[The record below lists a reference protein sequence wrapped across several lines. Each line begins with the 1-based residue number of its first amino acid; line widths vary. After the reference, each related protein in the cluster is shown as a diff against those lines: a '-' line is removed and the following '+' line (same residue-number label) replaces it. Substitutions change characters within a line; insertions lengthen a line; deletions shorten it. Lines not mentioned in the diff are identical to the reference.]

1 MDIRSSYEGLKSIL
15 GVTTPSAPSVPQG
28 KNTVANPSTLW
39 GSDQAT
45 LSSAGSAINSVSADS
60 GVRMDK
66 ISAIQSA
73 LAAGTYQVSASAVAS
88 RVVDSMLGAQ

>member
-1 MDIRSSYEGLKSIL
+1 MDIRSSLDGLKSIL
-15 GVTTPSAPSVPQG
+15 GVAPAPLAVPQP
-28 KNTVANPSTLW
+28 KNANAASSAVW

-45 LSSAGSAINSVSADS
+45 LSNAGSAVSSSSGDS

-88 RVVDSMLGAQ
+88 SVVDSMMGAH